1 MTITDNIY
9 GNFDIKSQC
18 IIELINSKPMQRLKG
33 ITQFGVPDIYNVKK
47 GFSRYDHSIGVMLIL
62 NRLDAS
68 EEEQIAGLLHDVSHT
83 AFSHVIDWV
92 IGEGGLESYQD
103 EQHESFVAKTE
114 IPDILTKFGFSV
126 DRITDY
132 HHFGLLEK
140 DLPDLCADRIDY
152 SLKEMP
158 NEVAVECAS
167 KLVAKDNQI
176 VFSDIKSAK
185 LFADNFLKLQSE
197 HWGGFESTARYRIF
211 ADTLCLALKLD
222 VIKMSD
228 FWKDDEYILKKLS
241 KTDNKNI
248 KETLELLKNGNLAQL
263 KKSKIK
269 IQKKFRF
276 VDPLYLDDGN
286 LKRLSENDE
295 GFATEIEQARKNN
308 EAGFYLPEV
317 PYLQD
322 VGL

>member
-33 ITQFGVPDIYNVKK
+33 IAQFGVPDIYNVKK

-114 IPDILTKFGFSV
+114 VPDILTKFGFSV

-158 NEVAVECAS
+158 NEVAVECVS
-167 KLVAKDNQI
+167 KLIVADNQI
-176 VFSDIKSAK
+176 VFSDIKSAQ

-197 HWGGFESTARYRIF
+197 HWGGFESTARYRIL
-211 ADTLCLALKLD
+211 ADTLRLALKLD

-228 FWKDDEYILKKLS
+228 FWKDDAYILKKLS
-241 KTDNKNI
+241 RTGNKNI
-248 KETLELLKNGNLAQL
+248 KKTLELLKNGDLANL
-263 KKSKIK
+263 KKSNIK

-276 VDPLYLDDGN
+276 VDPLFLRNGK
-286 LKRLSENDE
+286 LLRLSENDDDFASKLKNE
-295 GFATEIEQARKNN
+295 QEVNEKGF
-308 EAGFYLPEV
+308 FLPIV
-317 PYLQD
+317 PSLQNI
-322 VGL
+322 